1 MARSRC
7 DQEAFE
13 IIDGLFTSGL
23 PSFDGGR
30 AELAAAEG
38 LLDALIRLDFAGS
51 AVADLSGLWAKG
63 DIGQLVA
70 ATVAVAQKR
79 WQAGRLGF
87 DEGAALF
94 TGLERLLRQAEAG
107 ASGAGVIP
115 SVGRVLLV
123 VPEREVHHLGP
134 RLLHREMVASGLTAE
149 LVLDQPAEHWLER
162 VAGEAFDV
170 VALSIGHDA
179 LLAEAADWVQRLR
192 LASCQSGLRIMV
204 GGAAITAG
212 QGAYGFVSAD
222 LVTND
227 VVAALAFVDGARRR
241 PERAN

>member
-1 MARSRC
+1 M
-7 DQEAFE
+7 
-13 IIDGLFTSGL
+13 DGLFASGL

-38 LLDALIRLDFAGS
+38 LFDELIRLDHAGRT
-51 AVADLSGLWAKG
+51 VEDLSGLWTTA
-63 DIGQLVA
+63 DIGTLVA
-70 ATVAVAQKR
+70 ATAAIAQRR
-79 WQAGRLGF
+79 WAAGRLGF
-87 DEGAALF
+87 DEGVALF
-94 TGLERLLRQAEAG
+94 TGLERLLRQAETG
-107 ASGAGVIP
+107 ATGAGVLRG
-115 SVGRVLLV
+115 VGRVLLV

-134 RLLHREMVASGLTAE
+134 RLLQREISAAGLSVE
-149 LVLDQPAEHWLER
+149 LLLDQPAEQWFER
-162 VAGEAFDV
+162 VSREAFDV
-170 VALSIGHDA
+170 VGLSIGHDA

-204 GGAAITAG
+204 GGAALTAG

-227 VVAALAFVDGARRR
+227 VVAALAFVDGARRW